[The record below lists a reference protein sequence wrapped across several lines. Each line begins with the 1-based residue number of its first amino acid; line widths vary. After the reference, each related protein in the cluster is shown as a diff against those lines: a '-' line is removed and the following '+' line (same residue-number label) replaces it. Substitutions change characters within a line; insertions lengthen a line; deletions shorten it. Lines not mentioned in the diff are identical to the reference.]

1 MTLLDAI
8 TPGIL
13 RRLLR
18 QQLYLAL
25 LLVVAVWFIFSV
37 RDVLPIFLF
46 SFILAYLLGPL
57 VRRVAGPEGKGLSR
71 GTAALVVYL
80 LVIALLA
87 VLLYVG
93 YQALRDEVG
102 AYIRSFPAYRLQLL
116 DNLRQQEHNGLLRGL
131 PQSAKDSVNN
141 FVLNFNAVVSDTARR
156 TLPGLVR
163 SVPHLI
169 ELIAVPIVAYYLL
182 VDYRRFI
189 DYVGHAMAPTGRGRF
204 DALVAD
210 LNNSLRGYLAGQLTL
225 SLIAGAAAFLILAV
239 NGVRPALAVG
249 IAAVILELIPVVG
262 PLAWALT
269 AILLTAV
276 QQPSHL
282 IIVTVLALLAHQ
294 ADMHILA
301 PRILGGHLRLH
312 PAVVIFA
319 LLAGNALLGI
329 LGVLLAAP
337 VAATVNI
344 ALTYLITEGALSTA
358 AVTVDDDIPLP
369 STMLDAPIQSGVGIP
384 ATRDG
389 QTVTPTATPT
399 PSAPAPASTTHTT
412 GQRQA

>member
-225 SLIAGAAAFLILAV
+225 SLIAGAAAFLILAPDHCHRA
-239 NGVRPALAVG
+239 GAARPPGRHAHPG
-249 IAAVILELIPVVG
+249 AAHPG
-262 PLAWALT
+262 RPPAA
-269 AILLTAV
+269 
-276 QQPSHL
+276 
-282 IIVTVLALLAHQ
+282 
-294 ADMHILA
+294 A
-301 PRILGGHLRLH
+301 PGRGHLRLAGRQRAAGH
-312 PAVVIFA
+312 PGRAAGRAGSGDGQHRADLPHHRGGA
-319 LLAGNALLGI
+319 LDGRRDRGRRH
-329 LGVLLAAP
+329 P
-337 VAATVNI
+337 VAVYHARRSYTERCGHPCHARWANRDPHRYADTVRSSSGFDD
-344 ALTYLITEGALSTA
+344 AHDWA
-358 AVTVDDDIPLP
+358 A
-369 STMLDAPIQSGVGIP
+369 AGVGSRRSGRTSLTSRA
-384 ATRDG
+384 ATMARRCERG
-389 QTVTPTATPT
+389 C
-399 PSAPAPASTTHTT
+399 
-412 GQRQA
+412 